1 MMKLP
6 WLVRAASIDSGSTPA
21 ASAASRSMRAT
32 VHAITYFPRIM
43 RNVGAY
49 NPPESSTKGIS
60 SRCAIASS
68 TAFPA
73 SSQFAISS
81 ETWIGSPG
89 TSSNEEFTRATRSPR
104 SSHIQLG
111 SGYMPRST
119 GLVMSMVAV
128 VAVIVVLHIGS
139 GRSYQ
144 YIRFGSAPCASRL
157 AQAKGQTH
165 RRARP
170 YGKSPWASGNRR
182 APPRAVCLMGRM
194 RAERMGARCGSMAL
208 GLHRACRGKERTGGD
223 SLEGR
228 KGRILAAYAIR
239 RALHMPRTA
248 EVGWTG
254 RPSMRQTAGPCDVRR
269 WPGRR

>member
-6 WLVRAASIDSGSTPA
+6 WLARAPSIDSGSTSA
-21 ASAASRSMRAT
+21 AAAASRSMRAT

-89 TSSNEEFTRATRSPR
+89 TSSNEEFTKATRSPS

-111 SGYMPRST
+111 SGYIPRST

-128 VAVIVVLHIGS
+128 VAVIAVLHIGS
-139 GRSYQ
+139 GRS
-144 YIRFGSAPCASRL
+144 
-157 AQAKGQTH
+157 
-165 RRARP
+165 
-170 YGKSPWASGNRR
+170 
-182 APPRAVCLMGRM
+182 
-194 RAERMGARCGSMAL
+194 
-208 GLHRACRGKERTGGD
+208 
-223 SLEGR
+223 
-228 KGRILAAYAIR
+228 
-239 RALHMPRTA
+239 
-248 EVGWTG
+248 
-254 RPSMRQTAGPCDVRR
+254 
-269 WPGRR
+269 